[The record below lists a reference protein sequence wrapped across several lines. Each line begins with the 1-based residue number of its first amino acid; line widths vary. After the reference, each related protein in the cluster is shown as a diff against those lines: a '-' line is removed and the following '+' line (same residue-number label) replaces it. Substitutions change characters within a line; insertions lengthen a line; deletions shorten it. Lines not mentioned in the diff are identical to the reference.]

1 MSTCVAVLGQGEAG
15 SAITVDLLAAGALV
29 RAYDPREPALTGTV
43 GCRDEAEAVLGADLV
58 LSVNSAEEAMVALRH
73 ATPGLRPGSVW
84 ADLNTGSASLKLG
97 LAQQLAE
104 RSSGVGFAD
113 VSLMSP
119 VPGKGIRTPMLVSG
133 EAAQRYADLM
143 TPLGASVQV
152 LAGPPGAAATRKL
165 LRSVFYKGLAAAVV
179 EALTAAEAAG
189 LQDWLRQN
197 IAAEL
202 AGFDAA
208 TLDRLVDGSHRHALR
223 RSHEMAAAV
232 ELLTDLDVPARVAT
246 ASHALLS
253 ELARDS
259 HAELPPGRHPA
270 AGRPGGR

>member
-1 MSTCVAVLGQGEAG
+1 MSPMSTCVAVLGQGEAG
-15 SAITVDLLAAGALV
+15 SAITVDLLAAGAIV

-43 GCRDEAEAVLGADLV
+43 ACGDEAEAVFGADLV
-58 LSVNSAEEAMVALRH
+58 LSVNSAQDAPVALRH
-73 ATPGLRPGSVW
+73 AAPGLRPGSVW
-84 ADLNTGSASLKLG
+84 ADLNTGSASLKLE

-104 RSSGVGFAD
+104 RSSDVAFAD

-133 EAAQRYADLM
+133 EAAQRYAELM

-152 LAGPPGAAATRKL
+152 LAGPPGEAATRKL

-202 AGFDAA
+202 EGFDAA
-208 TLDRLVDGSHRHALR
+208 TVDRLVEGSYRHARR

-232 ELLTDLDVPARVAT
+232 ELLTDLDVPARVAA
-246 ASHALLS
+246 ASLALLA
-253 ELARDS
+253 ELARDPQP
-259 HAELPPGRHPA
+259 APPTAR
-270 AGRPGGR
+270 